1 MSPNDQASPES
12 AGDLAWRGIEHG
24 RQGEW
29 TEALYWLSLAA
40 ESDTTEGEVPPVFY
54 AYLGYGLARFKGNVR
69 EGVKLCQRAAD
80 LDLLQPEASRLLAET
95 LLLGDERRAANDAI
109 ERGLEIDPED
119 ASLLALKKDLG
130 ARRQPVLGFLPR
142 HHAINRY
149 LGWLRHRFLGPVTSR
164 GL

>member
-1 MSPNDQASPES
+1 MSPNVQASPDS

-29 TEALYWLSLAA
+29 TEALYWLTLAA
-40 ESDTTEGEVPPVFY
+40 ESPASEDEVPPVFY
-54 AYLGYGLARFKGNVR
+54 AYLGYGLARFQGKMR
-69 EGVKLCQRAAD
+69 EGVKLCQRAAE

-95 LLLGDERRAANDAI
+95 LLLGDERRAANEAI
-109 ERGLEIDPED
+109 ERGLEIDPAD
-119 ASLLALKKDLG
+119 ASLLALKRGLG

-142 HHAINRY
+142 HHRINRY
-149 LGWLRHRFLGPVTSR
+149 LGRLRHRLLGPESR